1 MGIPKFYNQFIAKL
15 DYYGLILPNLPPNVF
30 SLSIDMNGL
39 IHDAAQQVYAYGE
52 HKDERRQ
59 PLVAKKDP
67 HILEKEL
74 FDAVIQNIN
83 NVVDM
88 VQPMGVLVLAVDG
101 KAPLAKIAQQ
111 RQRRYRAAL
120 DSSSGT
126 VFDSNAITPGTDFM
140 QKLDVYLHDWLMKN
154 SYRLPPTVIYSSWA
168 VPGEGEHKI
177 LDIMRK
183 GDIKNE
189 GNHVIY
195 GLDADLFMLAMASP
209 LDHIFLTR
217 ESARGERGIVSIDV
231 LKAGLTEDLNNKNA
245 ISDFIIMMFLLGNDF
260 LPHQI
265 FAEDMPQT
273 LRLFFDIYRN
283 LGVSF
288 TNAEKTDLNEDGLAK
303 FFERIAD
310 QEHELLAD
318 VAMKDYKYPSQAF
331 QKSITTIGSDRAFDF
346 DVFRTYWYG
355 EEFAPRGPDNVI
367 TLLEKISGI
376 EISYDIKDINELAQN
391 YRVGLHWVF
400 KYYWNGQDTVNDMYQ
415 YRYYH
420 APLVQDLI
428 EVFNDKL
435 KTTDYLASGP
445 AQGSFGV
452 PEQLLAVL
460 PPKSQKLI
468 PTEFRPLMIR
478 DDSPIVDLFPLNFL
492 IVLSGVQREYQGY
505 ALLPPIEM
513 RRITEAVGLI
523 KYDEETY
530 KNKRNSV
537 IVHSAEI
544 MRKRQEYLVLKQK
557 IPTLPSEIRARQ
569 YQNRGAPER
578 GRGRGRGSRGR
589 GTEERVSSPSRG
601 SSESRG
607 RGYRLASPQR
617 GRGQPGTG
625 RGRGYRGRGAE
636 RGSERGRGFRGRGNQ

>member
-15 DYYGLILPNLPPNVF
+15 DYYGLILPDLPPNVF
-30 SLSIDMNGL
+30 SLSIDMNSL

-59 PLVAKKDP
+59 PLIAKKDP
-67 HILEKEL
+67 AVLEKEL

-83 NVVDM
+83 NVVDTI
-88 VQPMGVLVLAVDG
+88 QPMGVLVLAVDG

-111 RQRRYRAAL
+111 RQRRYRSAQE
-120 DSSSGT
+120 SSSGS

-140 QKLDVYLHDWLMKN
+140 QKLDVYLHDWLLKN

-189 GNHVIY
+189 GNHILY

-265 FAEDMPQT
+265 FAENMPET
-273 LRLFFDIYRN
+273 LRFFFNVYRE

-288 TNAEKTDLNEDGLAK
+288 TNSDKTDLNEDGLK
-303 FFERIAD
+303 QFFSKIAD
-310 QEHELLAD
+310 QEPDLLAE
-318 VAMKDYKYPSQAF
+318 VALKDYKYPSQTF
-331 QKSITTIGSDRAFDF
+331 QKSVLTVGAQRSFDF
-346 DVFRTYWYG
+346 DIFRSYWYG
-355 EEFAPRGPDNVI
+355 EEFAPRGPDDIVA
-367 TLLEKISGI
+367 LLEKISGM
-376 EISYDIKDINELAQN
+376 ELSYGMNDIDALCQN
-391 YRVGLHWVF
+391 YRNGLHWVF

-420 APLVQDLI
+420 APLVQDLL
-428 EVFNDKL
+428 EVLNTPL
-435 KTTDYLASGP
+435 QPKTYIKSIDTG
-445 AQGSFGV
+445 FGV
-452 PEQLLAVL
+452 VEQLLAVL
-460 PPKSQKLI
+460 PPKSKNLI
-468 PTEFRPLMIR
+468 PYEFRSLITF
-478 DDSPIVDLFPLNFL
+478 DDSPVLDLFPIRFL
-492 IVLSGVQREYQGY
+492 IVLSGVQKEYQGY

-513 RRITEAVGLI
+513 ERLVTAVRSI
-523 KYDEETY
+523 DYDKAVY
-530 KNKRNSV
+530 ADKRNNI
-537 IVHSAEI
+537 IVHSTEI
-544 MRKRQEYLVLKQK
+544 QRKRQEYLVLKQR
-557 IPTLPSEIRARQ
+557 IPTLPSEIRKTQ
-569 YQNRGAPER
+569 YQSRGRGTRGRGTQERGSSRGTRGRGAQQGSPSRGRGYRGASPQRGPQR
-578 GRGRGRGSRGR
+578 GRGRGRGTRGM
-589 GTEERVSSPSRG
+589 
-601 SSESRG
+601 
-607 RGYRLASPQR
+607 
-617 GRGQPGTG
+617 
-625 RGRGYRGRGAE
+625 
-636 RGSERGRGFRGRGNQ
+636 